1 MGNFTKRK
9 YLLSGIITFGIV
21 IMVSFMVYAETYTK
35 GDVNSDGK
43 INLQDA
49 IKVVRHIAATKI
61 AGNEIWLLDTNGKQ
75 QADIDSNN
83 DIDVTDVLDILR
95 YIDAENDESVKQKHP
110 EWVEKLGQS
119 GETEPDQPDNPE
131 DPEDPEDPEEP
142 ENPEEPVKP
151 TSISLNKSDI
161 ILRFGEKTE
170 EQLIAKFE
178 PEGSGQDIQLTW
190 ESSDMDVA
198 IVTNNGL
205 VTAIGPGYA
214 TIKVSTPDGLQAMCT
229 VNVFGEVDTEIY
241 PVSISLNK
249 PDLKLNKGQ
258 KEKLEVIYDPK
269 ESNAGTDVEW
279 RSTDNSVV
287 TVSQDGEIEGISGGT
302 ARIIAETEYGKS
314 AECVVTVEDNE
325 IQIEGIS
332 LNEQEITLDI
342 NAVKE
347 MQLEAEVIPEEVN
360 YDGQFYWS
368 SSNVNVA
375 KVDQNGLVKAVSDG
389 EAIITVSITEGF
401 IAECKVTVK
410 TTPMRVELDK
420 KYINLDMST
429 GRTAKIEAKVM
440 SDEGEVI
447 QDIFWSTTDPDVAV
461 ISADGNVLA
470 IGNGTC
476 EMVATAESGVSARCE
491 VTVNTSPVQIY
502 FEENKDD
509 ETKYLSLNK
518 GSMLTLKPVI
528 VPDTANIN
536 NEITYSLT
544 SGNEK
549 VISINN
555 TKGTIT
561 GNQAGVVTIQAK
573 TANNKTAT
581 INVNVKIGNSY
592 FDTTKLKD
600 ESYTNSSLIYSKG
613 IDIGAGFTPQISSH
627 MQSFDIDANNKIY
640 YASNGDGT
648 KKDLYITEAEPNT
661 ISNDYMKL
669 TYAGHG
675 NAIDIEEVGNE
686 KYIWANGITSEYS
699 THGYSLNY
707 VISRV
712 KYENGSGYNFA
723 AGTVK
728 VKNTE
733 GDLLETYNNPEG
745 DNFMYISVNGNM
757 LRNAHP
763 AVDEENRLLAVYYSK
778 RVWIYDLD
786 EALAIPDQTYTQTV
800 QTEDGDRVI
809 EFQAKNL
816 NSIEKLTTIT
826 VESGTDLENDILS
839 YSMQG
844 FDIDGDYV
852 YIGEGYLYTENGVEK
867 TASKAY
873 VTVFDY
879 MYNYN
884 GNVPKLEKTEIVAIN
899 NETEESKELLSLI
912 GDTNKAELEGIK
924 VKIVSGKPTMYLG
937 FMSNFGG
944 TKSANIFKYTY

>member
-1 MGNFTKRK
+1 MENFAKRK
-9 YLLSGIITFGIV
+9 YWLSGVITFFIV
-21 IMVSFMVYAETYTK
+21 IMVSFVVYAKTYTK
-35 GDVNSDGK
+35 GDVNLDGK

-49 IKVVRHIAATKI
+49 IKVVRHIASSKI
-61 AGNEIWLLDTNGKQ
+61 PGNEIWLLDTNGKQ
-75 QADIDSNN
+75 QADIDSND

-110 EWVEKLGQS
+110 EWIERLGQPDD
-119 GETEPDQPDNPE
+119 ETDPDQPN
-131 DPEDPEDPEEP
+131 
-142 ENPEEPVKP
+142 NPEEPVKP
-151 TSISLNKSDI
+151 TSISLNKNDI
-161 ILRFGEKTE
+161 ILRFGENTE
-170 EQLIAKFE
+170 EQLTAKFE
-178 PEGSGQDIQLTW
+178 PEGSGKDIQLIW
-190 ESSDMDVA
+190 ESSDTDVA
-198 IVTNNGL
+198 IVTNRGL
-205 VTAIGPGYA
+205 VTAMGPGYA
-214 TIKVSTPDGLQAMCT
+214 IIKVSTPEGLEAMCT

-249 PDLKLNKGQ
+249 TELKLNKGQ

-269 ESNAGTDVEW
+269 ESNAGTAVEW
-279 RSTDNSVV
+279 RSTNNSVA
-287 TVSQDGEIEGISGGT
+287 TVSQDGKIEGINIGT
-302 ARIIAETEYGKS
+302 AKIIAETEYGKS

-332 LNEQEITLDI
+332 LSKQEVTLDI

-347 MQLEAEVIPEEVN
+347 IQLEAKVIPEEVN
-360 YDGQFYWS
+360 YDGKFYWT

-389 EAIITVSITEGF
+389 ETVITVSITEGF

-420 KYINLDMST
+420 KYIELDLSK
-429 GRTAKIEAKVM
+429 GRTAKIEAKIM
-440 SDEGEVI
+440 ADEGEVMQNI
-447 QDIFWSTTDPDVAV
+447 IWSTTDSDVAV
-461 ISADGNVLA
+461 VSADGNVLG
-470 IGNGTC
+470 IGNGKC
-476 EMVATAESGVSARCE
+476 EIIATAESGVSARCE

-502 FEENKDD
+502 FKENKDD

-518 GSMLTLKPVI
+518 GSTLTLKPVI
-528 VPDTANIN
+528 VPETANIN

-561 GNQAGVVTIQAK
+561 GNKAGVVTIQAK

-600 ESYTNSSLIYSKG
+600 ESYTNSNLIYSKG
-613 IDIGAGFTPQISSH
+613 IDIGSGFTPQISSH
-627 MQSFDIDANNKIY
+627 MQSFDIGANNKIY

-648 KKDLYITEAEPNT
+648 RKDLYITEAEPNT
-661 ISNDYMKL
+661 ISSDYMKL

-699 THGYSLNY
+699 KHGYSLNY

-712 KYENGSGYNFA
+712 KYESGSGYNFA

-728 VKNTE
+728 VKSPE

-786 EALAIPDQTYTQTV
+786 EALAIPNQTYTQTV

-816 NSIEKLTTIT
+816 NSIEKLTTII
-826 VESGTDLENDILS
+826 VESGTNLENDILS

-852 YIGEGYLYTENGVEK
+852 YIGEGYLYTEDGVEK

-884 GNVPKLEKTEIVAIN
+884 GKVPKVGKTEIVAIN
-899 NETEESKELLSLI
+899 NETKDSKELLSLI

-924 VKIVSGKPTMYLG
+924 VKTVSGKPTMYLG
-937 FMSNFGG
+937 FMSKFGG
-944 TKSANIFKYTY
+944 TRSANIFKYTY